1 MFLFPDFTDSSQT
14 PEIES
19 SRDNRWYRLLQ
30 FVEVESRVH
39 KMLGNYIAQTR
50 IPGKININMIRH
62 REVLAGLIDN
72 PFLADVPGLA
82 DLGEAT
88 REDAPFMTSASAF
101 DSRDLYSDFM
111 KERDGASV
119 TSWDPSASGPKQYF
133 IPGTPN
139 ARPFR
144 SIGAIGAT
152 ASSEKLL
159 DQTVLR
165 RLKTERD
172 DDGNGFEDAAGDD
185 PGSNRHWLEL
195 ANTAFHKNSD
205 DTDGNGTVDLADGP
219 KTNTSMQRHAVLSK
233 ILNNTTTVSNTFIV
247 YGTAAYFEVYEDQAT
262 GLQQVG
268 GRYDLNQDGDAA
280 NDQQRAVFVIDRTEA
295 YEAFD
300 PGTGDFDWKRLVKA
314 RAEIE

>member
-1 MFLFPDFTDSSQT
+1 
-14 PEIES
+14 
-19 SRDNRWYRLLQ
+19 
-30 FVEVESRVH
+30 
-39 KMLGNYIAQTR
+39 MLGNYIAQTR

-88 REDAPFMTSASAF
+88 REDAPFMTSAPSLG
-101 DSRDLYSDFM
+101 SRDLYSDFARD
-111 KERDGASV
+111 RDGASV
-119 TSWDPSASGPKQYF
+119 TSWDPTASVAKQYF

-144 SIGAIGAT
+144 SIGAMGAT
-152 ASSEKLL
+152 AGSEVLL
-159 DQTVLR
+159 DHTLLR
-165 RLKTERD
+165 RLRTDRD
-172 DDGNGFEDAAGDD
+172 DDGDGVEDEIVGDD
-185 PGSNRHWLEL
+185 AETNRHWLEL
-195 ANTAFHKNSD
+195 ADRPFHKKPG
-205 DTDGNGTVDLADGP
+205 DTDGDGNINVQ
-219 KTNTSMQRHAVLSK
+219 TNTAMQRHAVLSK

-268 GRYDLNQDGDAA
+268 GRYDLNQDGDPA